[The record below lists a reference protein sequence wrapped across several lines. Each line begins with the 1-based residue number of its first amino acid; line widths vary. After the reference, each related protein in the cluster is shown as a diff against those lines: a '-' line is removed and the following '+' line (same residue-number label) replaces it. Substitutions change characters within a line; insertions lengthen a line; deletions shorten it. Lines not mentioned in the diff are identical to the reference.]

1 MNKIIGIVN
10 FHSSPEVPPL
20 TDNRP
25 LGSTSFLG
33 RYGLCDFALSNLCNS
48 GISTIGLLVKN
59 HQRSILKHIG
69 SMDAWLSNTKIGQE
83 IVMYN
88 EAAHQF
94 PESNTDIN
102 NLREND
108 WVLYEPSIEYIVIVP
123 AHYAMTMDLRP
134 YIHEHIERGEKVT
147 AVYTEEANLK
157 NETICGKII
166 ELDDNGYIASA
177 YQNDGIKHTPKTKV
191 TLGTYILNRKTLVEM
206 IKQLLPKKPYMS
218 LADLID
224 LGSQLGAFKAHAV
237 KFDGFV
243 RAIDSFPHYMEY
255 SLSLLEKKNFDGIFR
270 PEWPIY
276 TLTHDTP
283 PATYGKDAQVTNSY
297 VSNGA
302 IIEGTVINSI
312 ISRNVHIA
320 KGAVVKNC
328 IIFSSAKIGEN
339 AKVEN
344 ALIDK
349 YAIITMGHGVS
360 GTKKS
365 PVYVHQGAML

>member
-1 MNKIIGIVN
+1 MKRIIGIVN
-10 FHSSPEVPPL
+10 FHSAPEVSPL

-48 GISTIGLLVKN
+48 GISTIGLLVKD

-88 EAAHQF
+88 ESAHEH

-108 WVLYEPSIEYIVIVP
+108 WVLYDPSIEYIVVVPSHIV
-123 AHYAMTMDLRP
+123 MSMDLRP
-134 YIHEHIERGEKVT
+134 YINEHIERGEKVT
-147 AVYTEEANLK
+147 AIWTRTPDLSTSHLGSRVLDFDEDGYVSDLRR
-157 NETICGKII
+157 NEGNEKGRGKV
-166 ELDDNGYIASA
+166 S
-177 YQNDGIKHTPKTKV
+177 
-191 TLGTYILNRKTLVEM
+191 LGTYIINRKTLVEL
-206 IKQLLPKKPYMS
+206 IRQILPKKPYMS
-218 LADLID
+218 LAEL
-224 LGSQLGAFKAHAV
+224 LFVGAQNGKFKVHGAEFTGFSRA
-237 KFDGFV
+237 FDTF
-243 RAIDSFPHYMEY
+243 AHYMEY
-255 SLSLLEKKNFDGIFR
+255 SLSLLDRKKTEALFR
-270 PEWPIY
+270 PDWPIY

-283 PATYGKDAQVTNSY
+283 PATYGEGAEISNSF
-297 VSNGA
+297 VANGA
-302 IIEGTVINSI
+302 VVEGTVVNSI
-312 ISRNVHIA
+312 IARNVTIA
-320 KGAVVKNC
+320 KGAVVKNS
-328 IIFSSAKIGEN
+328 IILSSAKIGEN
-339 AKVEN
+339 AKIEN

-365 PVYVHQGAML
+365 PVYIHQGAML

>member
-10 FHSSPEVPPL
+10 FHSSPEVSPL

-48 GISTIGLLVKN
+48 GISTIGLLVKD

-88 EAAHQF
+88 EAAHLH

-108 WVLYEPSIEYIVIVP
+108 WVLYDPTIDYIVVMPSHVVLSI
-123 AHYAMTMDLRP
+123 DLRP
-134 YIHEHIERGEKVT
+134 YINEHIEREEKVT
-147 AVYTEEANLK
+147 VLYG
-157 NETICGKII
+157 NETNLENSNYKVKVVDVD
-166 ELDDNGYIASA
+166 EEGYITDYSV
-177 YQNDGIKHTPKTKV
+177 NDCSKKCRGKV
-191 TLGTYILNRKTLVEM
+191 SLSIYIINRKTLVEL
-206 IKQLLPKKPYMS
+206 IRQVLPRSPYMS
-218 LADLID
+218 LSDL
-224 LGSQLGAFKAHAV
+224 LFLGAKLGHY
-237 KFDGFV
+237 KIHSGEYNGFF
-243 RAIDSFPHYMEY
+243 RNIDSFPHYMDY
-255 SLSLLEKKNFDGIFR
+255 SLSLLEKKKIDALFH

-283 PATYGKDAQVTNSY
+283 PTTFGKDAVVENSY
-297 VSNGA
+297 IANGA

-312 ISRNVHIA
+312 ISRNVVVA
-320 KGAVVKNC
+320 KGAVVKNS

-349 YAIITMGHGVS
+349 LAIITMGHGVS

-365 PVYVHQGAML
+365 PVYIHQGAML